1 MVVDYAVTLAV
12 DGAGVS
18 NEQLD
23 YLTLQSNRVENSY
36 QEVNELPTVVYTIT
50 EIKNFGTEAL
60 HRLELESGETTTAEL
75 STHCN
80 RAHARTLFSL
90 IYSYLFNWRGGGG
103 GGGVTGN
110 ALAESCMHCRAN
122 VHMSYRMETQWTQR

>member
-18 NEQLD
+18 NGQLD

-36 QEVNELPTVVYTIT
+36 QEVKELPTVVYTIT

-60 HRLELESGETTTAEL
+60 HRLELESGKTTTAEL

-80 RAHARTLFSL
+80 RARALFSL
-90 IYSYLFNWRGGGG
+90 IYSYLFNWRGG

-110 ALAESCMHCRAN
+110 ALAESCMHCRAI
-122 VHMSYRMETQWTQR
+122 VHMSYQMETQWTQH